1 MNLKRLLRQWGSFA
15 IVSTVVVAFMAYMN
29 YMTPLFADDFSY
41 SVSFVTKE
49 PFESFSQV
57 LQSQYLHY
65 FSTNGR
71 TVVHTLAQVLLWIG
85 KPALNWINAAA
96 FLSLCILICFHG
108 LGSFRAIKSHH
119 IILVFAALWLLTPHF
134 AGSYLWVMGSANYM
148 YSPQIILL
156 FLIPFRRTLAGEKDP
171 AQRHPAAYGLI
182 WWIFGIMA
190 GWTNENTSLALIA
203 MVFCILA
210 ARFIKKEKIP
220 GWMTFGFLGNVTGAA
235 LLFASPA
242 QAKRLS
248 AAGGFGGLEQWL
260 ERFVSISLQVCR
272 YFWVLIL
279 IFLIAAFVF
288 AFQNK
293 KTDRKILLTELLPTG
308 IYAVG
313 ALICV
318 YSMVGSPQFPIWAWS
333 SILVFFLIA
342 VMTLVSC
349 IEVNRTE
356 TWRLVKNGLC
366 IGLLIV
372 TAVCFFNAAP
382 ELTRIKEEYSKREQM
397 IADAAAS
404 GERLIVEP
412 ITSAC
417 TYSSYSLFLELNED
431 PASWP
436 NNAIANYY
444 DIPSIGAE
452 KAN

>member
-1 MNLKRLLRQWGSFA
+1 
-15 IVSTVVVAFMAYMN
+15 MAYMN

-49 PFESFSQV
+49 PFESFSQI

-108 LGSFRAIKSHH
+108 LGSFGAIKGYH
-119 IILVFAALWLLTPHF
+119 IILVFTALWLFTPHF

-156 FLIPFRRTLAGEKDP
+156 FMVPFRRAMARQREKN
-171 AQRHPAAYGLI
+171 AVQRHPAVDSLI
-182 WWIFGIMA
+182 WWFFGIMA
-190 GWTNENTSLALIA
+190 GWSNENTSLALIA
-203 MVFCILA
+203 MIFCVLT

-220 GWMTFGFLGNVTGAA
+220 GWMAFGFIGNVTGAV

-248 AAGGFGGLEQWL
+248 AAGGFGGLRQWV
-260 ERFVSISLQVCR
+260 ERFVSISAQVCE
-272 YFWVLIL
+272 YLWALILVVLIAL
-279 IFLIAAFVF
+279 IVIAS
-288 AFQNK
+288 QNRR
-293 KTDRKILLTELLPTG
+293 TDRKFLLGKLFPAG

-313 ALICV
+313 ALISI
-318 YSMVGSPQFPIWAWS
+318 YSMVGSPQFPIWTWS
-333 SILVFFLIA
+333 SILVLVLIT
-342 VMTLVSC
+342 VMALVST
-349 IEVNRTE
+349 IDISHSDML
-356 TWRLVKNGLC
+356 WMVKNGVC
-366 IGLLIV
+366 IGLLLAVAV
-372 TAVCFFNAAP
+372 TYSNAAP
-382 ELTRIKEEYSKREQM
+382 ELFRIKEEYTKRELL
-397 IADAAAS
+397 IAEAAS
-404 GERLIVEP
+404 SGEGLTVQP
-412 ITSAC
+412 IISTC

-444 DIPSIGAE
+444 GIPSISA
-452 KAN
+452 K